1 MADVICEQPLIGRV
15 VRLFRDNG
23 PIPIF
28 RFGCSTSELLKLF
41 IDKPYVDYYAW
52 ALEIISLEWQDN
64 ILWDLL
70 IDTSRISC

>member
-1 MADVICEQPLIGRV
+1 MNNYIVTFEYRVMVTAFAILAMFSFIIDLPVNIGRV

-41 IDKPYVDYYAW
+41 IDKPYVDYP
-52 ALEIISLEWQDN
+52 IRMGS
-64 ILWDLL
+64 
-70 IDTSRISC
+70 